1 MLKVEVMNLSPGR
14 IVLRFYLMMAVV
26 LLAGFTG
33 IWLLGLLAHE
43 QFARQFFP
51 IFKGSNPEK
60 VRRGGTRR
68 RAPSRSNTSPGERAG
83 PFGSD
88 KNWLKK

>member
-33 IWLLGLLAHE
+33 IWLLGLLAL
-43 QFARQFFP
+43 P
-51 IFKGSNPEK
+51 IFLSAILAVK
-60 VRRGGTRR
+60 VRLPITKTAKRVPLERQREAARPQASTPPSV
-68 RAPSRSNTSPGERAG
+68 RA
-83 PFGSD
+83 
-88 KNWLKK
+88 